1 MTDKPASNLKTYF
14 REAETWSHDREK
26 LQAVW
31 LRRAWM
37 IAAVTSLIAIFEAI
51 ALITLTPLKTVVPY
65 TLLVD
70 RQTGYV
76 QALKPL
82 GASMIA
88 PDAALTRSFLAQYV
102 IARAGFDIDTLR
114 DDYRKVGLWS
124 AGEARNNYI
133 ETMRATNPASPL
145 ASLPRGARIEVQIRG
160 LSSLSPDTMLVRF
173 TTARTDAA
181 GRALSPQLWSSVIRY
196 RFNNSSMSA
205 ADRLLNPLGFQVIR
219 YRQNA
224 DIAPSPEP
232 AADRTVT
239 EAGSPFTPQSFDNAS
254 VRAQPK

>member
-14 REAETWSHDREK
+14 REAETWNHDRDK
-26 LQAVW
+26 QQAMW

-37 IAAVTSLIAIFEAI
+37 ITAVTSLIAIFEAI

-82 GASMIA
+82 DADMIA

-102 IARAGFDIDTLR
+102 IARAGFDIDTLK

-124 AGEARNNYI
+124 AGEARNSYI

-160 LSSLSPDTMLVRF
+160 LSSLSRDTMLVRF
-173 TTARTDAA
+173 TTARADAA
-181 GRALSPQLWSSVIRY
+181 GRALAPQLWSCVIRY
-196 RFNNSSMSA
+196 RFNNAAMSA

-224 DIAPSPEP
+224 DIAPSPPVAEEK
-232 AADRTVT
+232 TLT
-239 EAGSPFTPQSFDNAS
+239 EAGSPFSPPSFDRAP
-254 VRAQPK
+254 VRSQQR